1 MAQCVTKCFRLVFTI
16 VLCALVVAILTTHA
30 GRAVAL
36 ASLVRVAEV
45 SSKILRLPCWIVD
58 HSKCF
63 TLDRLDPTCPQC
75 L

>member
-1 MAQCVTKCFRLVFTI
+1 MARCVTNRFRLVSTI
-16 VLCALVVAILTTHA
+16 VLCALVVAILATPA
-30 GRAVAL
+30 GRAVAF

-45 SSKILRLPCWIVD
+45 SSKILRLSCWIVD

-63 TLDRLDPTCPQC
+63 TLGRLDPTCPPY

>member
-1 MAQCVTKCFRLVFTI
+1 MARCVTKRFRLVFTI

-45 SSKILRLPCWIVD
+45 SSKILRLSCWIVD

-63 TLDRLDPTCPQC
+63 TPDRLDPTCPPY